1 MELSLL
7 NQVDIFEPLP
17 IEVKQQLAM
26 RLIPKSLEPGEL
38 LFREGAEGDALYV
51 VQRGTMLVYTTD
63 KTFGLTCELARL
75 SAGQAVGE
83 MALVSDAPRSATVKA
98 VEKAELLVLS
108 KTEFL
113 RLVGDNPMV
122 GLLVAG
128 VLAERLK
135 QLNNAQG
142 VQFGSLRNE
151 KPSEELRLLI
161 PEGLIKRHR
170 MFPIKRV
177 GRTVTLATPDPG
189 NLLGLDDVRRVLRGM
204 EVRLMAVS
212 EADWAT
218 FIKGQFGD
226 TARAARP
233 APRGSTTRAGS
244 TSRPGG
250 RPPTGATIR
259 PGGRPAGARP
269 GSGPARRDA
278 SVAGRLRYR
287 RQQKLQIDDRRQS
300 TASRGTDVS
309 ELVTRIFLESVD
321 MAASDILIEPEAHG
335 VTVRYRVNGELRYR
349 QGEIAVNMLAP
360 MIARLKVLANLDI
373 TERRLPQD
381 GRIGIAIDGQ
391 NYDLRLS
398 TINTHY
404 GERVGIRVLD
414 SSKLGDGLDSLIL
427 ARNVAYAV
435 RNLIHQPNGLVLI
448 TGPTGSGKTTTLYSS
463 LRERNVPELSICT
476 VEDPIEYDLAGI
488 SQVQIHEDIGL
499 DWTSVLKTF
508 LRQNPDIILVGET
521 RDASTAK
528 MACNAALTGHLVLTS
543 FHTNDALSAVVRLMG
558 MGVEPYVLATCLQG
572 VVNQRLVLRLC
583 PECSKPHSYPDVVY
597 RNLKNAGVE
606 LEEGSALYR
615 SPGCEACGGSGYS
628 GRIAAYEVL
637 LSSQELRAA
646 VGRQANVA
654 ELQAA
659 VPEGTYMSLARYS
672 AFLLAKG
679 LTIPEE
685 IIRIMPGEEED
696 R

>member
-1 MELSLL
+1 MGLL

-17 IEVKQQLAM
+17 IEVKQQLAK
-26 RLIPKSLEPGEL
+26 RLIPKALQPGEL
-38 LFREGAEGDALYV
+38 LFREGNDGDALYIIKS
-51 VQRGTMLVYTTD
+51 GTMLVFTTD

-75 SAGQAVGE
+75 TSGQAVGE

-98 VEKAELLVLS
+98 VEKVELLMLS
-108 KTEFL
+108 RADFL
-113 RLVGDNPMV
+113 ALVGDNPMV

-135 QLNNAQG
+135 QLNAAQG
-142 VQFGSLRNE
+142 IQFGSLRNR
-151 KPSEELRLLI
+151 KPDEELRLLI

-170 MFPIKRV
+170 MFPIERV

-189 NLLGLDDVRRVLRGM
+189 NMLGLDDIRRVLRGL

-212 EADWAT
+212 EADWEA
-218 FIKGQFGD
+218 FMKKQFGGSAAS
-226 TARAARP
+226 TARPTSRSGA
-233 APRGSTTRAGS
+233 
-244 TSRPGG
+244 TSRPVG

-259 PGGRPAGARP
+259 PGGARPAGR
-269 GSGPARRDA
+269 SGVKTTARRDA
-278 SVAGRLRYR
+278 PTAGRLRYR

-300 TASRGTDVS
+300 TASRGTEVS
-309 ELVTRIFLESVD
+309 ELVTRIFLEAVD
-321 MAASDILIEPEAHG
+321 RAASDILIEPEAHG
-335 VTVRYRVNGELRYR
+335 VSVRFRVNGGLSYR
-349 QGEIAVNMLAP
+349 PGEIPVNMLSP
-360 MIARLKVLANLDI
+360 IVARLKVLANLDI

-381 GRIGIAIDGQ
+381 GRIGLNIDGQ

-398 TINTHY
+398 TLNTYY

-414 SSKLGDGLDSLIL
+414 ASKLGEGLDSLIL

-476 VEDPIEYDLAGI
+476 VEDPVEYDLAGI

-583 PECSKPHSYPDVVY
+583 PECSQKHSYPDVVY

-615 SPGCEACGGSGYS
+615 SPGCETCNGSGYA

-646 VGRQANVA
+646 VGRQANLG
-654 ELQAA
+654 ELQES
-659 VPEGTYMSLARYS
+659 VPEGTYMPLSRYS

-679 LTIPEE
+679 LTTPEE